1 MGCWAK
7 ASFRPGL
14 VGVLFTGPAAVP
26 PTLTAFSQVTM
37 SPKPTRGAAS
47 RRPASQ
53 SSAEEQENGSNRPGP
68 APNRSSAPGRTSYQG
83 NGRSAGRAPSKNLWQ
98 GSISLAPLPLCPDP
112 ARPLPAV
119 FLKTPTRHPLIYRKR
134 IVRAD
139 ASARPGDL
147 VAVYVEPN
155 ELMGYGLY
163 NPRSEIAVRMV
174 RLGPELPDEAFWQA
188 RLAEAVDLRRR
199 LLRLDEVTDAYRVIH
214 AEADGFPGLVVDRL
228 GDTLSAEAFSLGMF
242 RRAGEILARLAPLCG
257 TRHTVIQP
265 APHVLSQEG
274 FTSAALTSADCP
286 QSVTIQEF
294 GTRFRVR
301 FEGGHKTGFF
311 CDQRDNRRMLASYCR
326 DASVLDL
333 CCYSGGF
340 SIQAKR
346 LGQAAEVIGV
356 DLDEAPLKVAR
367 ENANLNQV
375 RVRFVQADIFPFMRD
390 MLQNGRQFDV
400 VVLDPPKLINSRAE
414 KDEGTRKHFDM
425 NRLAMRL
432 VKPGGLML
440 SCTCAGLLPE
450 EEFVRLLYA
459 AARQAGLPL
468 GPDAEGIMRHAPRT
482 MQVLAKSGAASDHPV
497 ASHCPE
503 GEYLNAVWMR
513 LL

>member
-1 MGCWAK
+1 MK
-7 ASFRPGL
+7 
-14 VGVLFTGPAAVP
+14 
-26 PTLTAFSQVTM
+26 TAT
-37 SPKPTRGAAS
+37 
-47 RRPASQ
+47 
-53 SSAEEQENGSNRPGP
+53 
-68 APNRSSAPGRTSYQG
+68 
-83 NGRSAGRAPSKNLWQ
+83 W
-98 GSISLAPLPLCPDP
+98 
-112 ARPLPAV
+112 
-119 FLKTPTRHPLIYRKR
+119 HPLIYRKR
-134 IVRAD
+134 IVRMD
-139 ASARPGDL
+139 SSARPGDL

-155 ELMGYGLY
+155 ELLGYGLY

-174 RLGPELPDEAFWQA
+174 RLGQELPNEVFWED
-188 RLAEAVDLRRR
+188 RLAEAVSLRRQ
-199 LLRLDEVTDAYRVIH
+199 LLRLDEATNAYRVIH

-228 GDTLSAEAFSLGMF
+228 GDTLSAEVFSLGMF
-242 RRAGEILARLAPLCG
+242 QRVGEILSRLAPRCG

-265 APHVLSQEG
+265 APHVLAQEG
-274 FTSAALTSADCP
+274 FTSAPAVSQGCP
-286 QSVTIQEF
+286 RSVIVHEF
-294 GTRFRVR
+294 GTRFRVQ

-311 CDQRDNRRMLASYCR
+311 CDQRDNRRQLASYCR
-326 DASVLDL
+326 GASVLDL

-356 DLDEAPLKVAR
+356 DLDEAPLRLAR

-390 MLQNGRQFDV
+390 TLQNGRQFDV
-400 VVLDPPKLINSRAE
+400 VVLDPPKLINGRAE

-459 AARQAGLPL
+459 AARQAGRPL
-468 GPDAEGIMRHAPRT
+468 SPGPDGTIRHAPRT
-482 MQVLAKSGAASDHPV
+482 MQVIGRSGAAADHPV
-497 ASHCPE
+497 ASHCPQT
-503 GEYLNAVWMR
+503 EYLNAVWMR